1 MDSRKDKFVRIN
13 YQPELQRTEYQ
24 QKSFLH
30 SFVLE
35 IKANKLAIAAVVFLM
50 VIFVAVLL
58 APLSP
63 YDPDKMDVVHKL
75 QPPGNGHLFGT
86 DNLGRDY
93 FTRAL
98 YGGRVSLQ
106 VGFFSML
113 VTIIFGT
120 VWGTISGFAG
130 GIVDVI
136 MMRIVDIMMSIPS
149 FLLLIILNA
158 FIAPGLFTM
167 VFIISIFAWMGVARI
182 VRAET
187 MSLKERDFILAS
199 RCLGEKKRNII
210 WFHIIPN
217 MIPTVIVAASIS
229 IANAILTES
238 SLSFLGFGVQLPM
251 SSWGNMLQ
259 GAQAHVLDRPY
270 LAVFPGIFILLT
282 VLSFHVLGDVL
293 RKTFERG

>member
-35 IKANKLAIAAVVFLM
+35 IKANKLAIAAVIFLM

-130 GIVDVI
+130 GDCGCDNDAYCRYYDVNTQFFTVDYI
-136 MMRIVDIMMSIPS
+136 KCIYCPWTIYH
-149 FLLLIILNA
+149 
-158 FIAPGLFTM
+158 GLYYQYLCM
-167 VFIISIFAWMGVARI
+167 DGSGKNCEGGDYVFKG
-182 VRAET
+182 
-187 MSLKERDFILAS
+187 K
-199 RCLGEKKRNII
+199 
-210 WFHIIPN
+210 
-217 MIPTVIVAASIS
+217 
-229 IANAILTES
+229 
-238 SLSFLGFGVQLPM
+238 GF
-251 SSWGNMLQ
+251 
-259 GAQAHVLDRPY
+259 Y
-270 LAVFPGIFILLT
+270 PGIQMP
-282 VLSFHVLGDVL
+282 G
-293 RKTFERG
+293 